1 MSEQNTG
8 REDNN
13 WRPKATGK
21 GVPRLTA
28 DAAVGVVD
36 YAHITPQE
44 GKAIMGQSGTIRR
57 DAYAY
62 NSPALPVTA
71 KVTWDNGKVADEKI
85 VWDAVP
91 AASYQKTGSFTA

>member
-1 MSEQNTG
+1 
-8 REDNN
+8 
-13 WRPKATGK
+13 
-21 GVPRLTA
+21 
-28 DAAVGVVD
+28 
-36 YAHITPQE
+36 
-44 GKAIMGQSGTIRR
+44 MGQSGTIRR

>member
-1 MSEQNTG
+1 MPGEKTTTG
-8 REDNN
+8 GRRPQEREC
-13 WRPKATGK
+13 RG
-21 GVPRLTA
+21 LTI
-28 DAAVGVVD
+28 DAAVGIVD